1 MIPKID
7 GIKLRVA
14 STLRRKAEEALKE
27 RQSQLNLVR
36 SEPDMLRLVHELEVH
51 QIELEMQNDELQ
63 LAKEQAELATAKYVE
78 LYEFAPTGYFILSRK
93 GKIIQLNIAGSQI
106 FGKDRSQLINHP
118 FAFFVSDE
126 SRPVFKQFLSR
137 VFNSHS
143 KETCDLSLST
153 PNSQPMQV
161 HVTGLVEPDNN
172 ECFVTMVDISERKRN
187 EKEIIHANE
196 ELAFQNEEKAKRA
209 AELVITNRELA
220 FQNEEREKRAAE
232 LVIANKELAL
242 QNEEQSRRVGELDI
256 TNKMLVIRI
265 EENNLLYSEQISI
278 NRLIAFQRDR
288 LEEIASLVPGVVYQ
302 YRLRPDGTSCF
313 PYSSE
318 AIKQIYRVTPEEV
331 REDATKVLA
340 NLHPDDHE
348 GVMASI
354 HVSANELTPWQHEY
368 RVKFEDSTIRTLF
381 GNALPRLEEDGS
393 VLWHGFITDITE
405 RKLAENLIKQSE
417 ARYGSMIANISDVI
431 GIMGADGLMKYKSAN
446 IEKYF
451 GWLPEERIGTS
462 GFSTI
467 HPDDIEQVQR
477 VFYSLLGEDK
487 SVKTME
493 FRYECKDGSYK
504 PIELTAANLI
514 NNPIIN
520 GVLLNYRD
528 ISDRKAI
535 EQEKLK
541 AETTIRTL
549 SLAINQSPVTVFIT
563 DLAGNIESVNP
574 RFTEITG
581 YSSEEVI
588 GKNPR
593 IFKAGDRPDFDYKG
607 LWDTILSGGN
617 WYGIFHNRKKNGEL
631 YWESSVISPVKDNV
645 GTITHF
651 LAVKEDI
658 TSRLK
663 SEQEIKLKNN
673 ELVRLNAE
681 KDKFFSIIAHD
692 LRGPLAGFM
701 GLTEMMADESIEFT
715 EKEKKE
721 MTFDLSRSAK
731 NTFNLLENLL
741 EWSQM
746 DRGLTEF
753 EPQKLELIATV
764 TECRNIVAESARK
777 KRIELIV
784 AISNEPE
791 VVADKNMIQT
801 IIRNL
806 LSNAIKFT
814 PQGGHVTISAR
825 PAENNRMVISV
836 KDTGIGMSEKMKND
850 LFRIDT
856 NTKRPGTEGEQSTGL
871 GLLLC
876 KEFVEKLGGEIWVES
891 APNQGSVFN
900 FTIPIV
906 GQADK
911 EPSEISTI
919 KVNLITNPILNL
931 NILIAEDDEI
941 SARLIL
947 AIVKEI
953 GVNISRVRTG
963 FEAVEF
969 CRNNPKTDLVLM
981 DIAMPFM
988 DGYEATRQI
997 RQFNKEVVIIAQT
1010 TFGLAADREKAIAS
1024 GCNDYITK
1032 PFVKDELDKLIKRH
1046 L

>member
-1 MIPKID
+1 MSTA
-7 GIKLRVA
+7 L
-14 STLRRKAEEALKE
+14 TLRQKAEEALSHKHQE
-27 RQSQLNLVR
+27 PVPFR
-36 SEPDMLRLVHELEVH
+36 SESEILRFIHELEVH
-51 QIELEMQNDELQ
+51 QIELEM
-63 LAKEQAELATAKYVE
+63 V
-78 LYEFAPTGYFILSRK
+78 
-93 GKIIQLNIAGSQI
+93 
-106 FGKDRSQLINHP
+106 
-118 FAFFVSDE
+118 
-126 SRPVFKQFLSR
+126 
-137 VFNSHS
+137 
-143 KETCDLSLST
+143 
-153 PNSQPMQV
+153 
-161 HVTGLVEPDNN
+161 
-172 ECFVTMVDISERKRN
+172 
-187 EKEIIHANE
+187 NE
-196 ELAFQNEEKAKRA
+196 ELLIQNREKEKREAELIILNNKLSSNLSLLKANKKLKLLVEERKERAGELIIANKELVFQSKEKEKRAAELIIANKELLFENGEKTQRAKELIIANIELLFQNDEKAKRA
-209 AELVITNRELA
+209 AELIL
-220 FQNEEREKRAAE
+220 
-232 LVIANKELAL
+232 ANKELLLSNDEKAKL
-242 QNEEQSRRVGELDI
+242 TIELLLANKELLFRNDEKTLRADELIIANIELLFQNQEKEKRSVELI
-256 TNKMLVIRI
+256 VANEL
-265 EENNLLYSEQISI
+265 IS
-278 NRLIAFQRDR
+278 FQRDR
-288 LEEIASLVPGVVYQ
+288 LAEIASLVPGVVYQ
-302 YRLRPDGTSCF
+302 YRLRPDGSSCF

-318 AIKQIYRVTPEEV
+318 AIRSIYRVSPEEV
-331 REDATKVLA
+331 LEDATKVFA
-340 NLHPDDHE
+340 NLHTDDHD
-348 GVMASI
+348 GVVASI
-354 HVSANELTPWQHEY
+354 LTSAKELTPWQQEY
-368 RVKFEDSTIRTLF
+368 RVKFEDGTIRTLL
-381 GNALPRLEEDGS
+381 GNSIPRLEEDGS

-493 FRYECKDGSYK
+493 FMYECKDGSYK

-631 YWESSVISPVKDNV
+631 YWESAVISPVKDNV

-814 PQGGHVTISAR
+814 PQGGQVTISAR

-891 APNQGSVFN
+891 TPNHGSVFN

-911 EPSEISTI
+911 EPSEIIGI

-997 RQFNKEVVIIAQT
+997 RKFNKEVVIIAQT
-1010 TFGLAADREKAIAS
+1010 TFAFSADIEKAFGA

-1032 PFVKDELDKLIKRH
+1032 PFGKDPLIKLIKKH
-1046 L
+1046 IK

>member
-1 MIPKID
+1 MNPGEI
-7 GIKLRVA
+7 LRQ
-14 STLRRKAEEALKE
+14 KAEEILSE
-27 RQSQLNLVR
+27 RVPKINPDL
-36 SEPDMLRLVHELEVH
+36 SESDMIRLIHELEVH
-51 QIELEMQNDELQ
+51 QIELE
-63 LAKEQAELATAKYVE
+63 TV
-78 LYEFAPTGYFILSRK
+78 
-93 GKIIQLNIAGSQI
+93 
-106 FGKDRSQLINHP
+106 
-118 FAFFVSDE
+118 
-126 SRPVFKQFLSR
+126 
-137 VFNSHS
+137 
-143 KETCDLSLST
+143 
-153 PNSQPMQV
+153 
-161 HVTGLVEPDNN
+161 
-172 ECFVTMVDISERKRN
+172 
-187 EKEIIHANE
+187 NE
-196 ELAFQNEEKAKRA
+196 ELLIQNREKEKRE
-209 AELVITNRELA
+209 AELIVLNNKLSSNLSLLKA
-220 FQNEEREKRAAE
+220 NKKLKLLVEERKERAGELIVANKELVFQSKEKEKRAAE
-232 LVIANKELAL
+232 LIIANKELLFENGEKTQRAKEL
-242 QNEEQSRRVGELDI
+242 IIANIELLFQNDEKAKKAVELI
-256 TNKMLVIRI
+256 VANEL
-265 EENNLLYSEQISI
+265 IS
-278 NRLIAFQRDR
+278 FQRDR

-302 YRLRPDGTSCF
+302 YRLRPDGSSCF

-318 AIKQIYRVTPEEV
+318 AIRSIYRVSPEEV
-331 REDATKVLA
+331 LEDATKVFA
-340 NLHPDDHE
+340 NLHTDDHD
-348 GVMASI
+348 VFAASI
-354 HVSANELTPWQHEY
+354 QKSAKELTPWQHEY
-368 RVKFEDSTIRTLF
+368 RVKFEDGTIRTLF

-393 VLWHGFITDITE
+393 VLWHGFTTDITE

-451 GWLPEERIGTS
+451 GWLPEERIGAS

-477 VFYSLLGEDK
+477 VFYSLLGEDN
-487 SVKTME
+487 SVKTLE

-504 PIELTAANLI
+504 PIELTAANLL
-514 NNPIIN
+514 NDPIIN

-528 ISDRKAI
+528 ITHRKAI
-535 EQEKLK
+535 ERERLK

-574 RFTEITG
+574 RFTEVTG
-581 YSSEEVI
+581 YSREEVI
-588 GKNPR
+588 GQNPR
-593 IFKAGDRPDFDYKG
+593 IFKAGDRPDFDYKE
-607 LWDTILSGGN
+607 LWNTILSGRN
-617 WYGIFHNRKKNGEL
+617 WYGTFHNRKKNGEL
-631 YWESSVISPVKDNV
+631 YWESSVISPVKDNI

-663 SEQEIKLKNN
+663 SEQEIKLQNN

-692 LRGPLAGFM
+692 LRGPLGGFM

-715 EKEKKE
+715 ETEKKE
-721 MTFDLSRSAK
+721 MTLELSRSAR

-753 EPQKLELIATV
+753 KPQKLELNAMV
-764 TECRNIVAESARK
+764 TECRNIVAQSARK

-814 PQGGHVTISAR
+814 PQGGHVTISSR

-856 NTKRPGTEGEQSTGL
+856 NIKRPGTEGEMSTGL

-891 APNQGSVFN
+891 TPNQGSVFN

-906 GQADK
+906 GEADK
-911 EPSEISTI
+911 EPSETSTI
-919 KVNLITNPILNL
+919 KVKLITNPILNL

-947 AIVKEI
+947 AIVKGI
-953 GVNISRVRTG
+953 GVNISRVKTG